1 MWPNNWTFS
10 LPTWAVSNSLQK
22 RLVKFL
28 LRRTVGQFL
37 KAELDDENLD
47 VQLSGGQLRLKN

>member
-1 MWPNNWTFS
+1 MWPSGWLFS
-10 LPTWAVSNSLQK
+10 LPAWAVPNSLQK

-37 KAELDDENLD
+37 KTELDDENLD
-47 VQLSGGQLRLKN
+47 VQLSGGQ